1 MLLAYFLYFTVS
13 ILLAG
18 ADFSGGKMLNLEVL
32 FWEPFPYFFLCVFCM
47 HSLCTA
53 DMTAGG
59 GPNTVSH
66 IDS

>member
-1 MLLAYFLYFTVS
+1 ML
-13 ILLAG
+13 
-18 ADFSGGKMLNLEVL
+18 DLEVL
-32 FWEPFPYFFLCVFCM
+32 FWEPFPYFFSCVFCM